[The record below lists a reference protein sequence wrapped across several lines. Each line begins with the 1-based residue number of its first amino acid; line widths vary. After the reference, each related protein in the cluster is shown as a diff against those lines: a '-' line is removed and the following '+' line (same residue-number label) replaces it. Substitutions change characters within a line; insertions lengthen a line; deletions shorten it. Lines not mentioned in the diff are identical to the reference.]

1 MITDTLFPTFSNPT
15 TVTLLVCARFALHCC
30 FVGLVGGAF
39 GRRAPPTVAAAT
51 LAVVSAVLPPA
62 ILRPGGLWAGAAF
75 LDFLAQLVL
84 PALAGYAVYSE
95 SSVRRWIGFGVLLA
109 GAFFFLST
117 TIPLYGQG

>member
-1 MITDTLFPTFSNPT
+1 VS
-15 TVTLLVCARFALHCC
+15 VALHCC

-39 GRRAPPTVAAAT
+39 GRRAPPTVVAAT
-51 LAVVSAVLPPA
+51 LAVLSVLPPA

-75 LDFLAQLVL
+75 LDFLAQLCL
-84 PALAGYAVYSE
+84 PVLAGYAVYGE
-95 SSVRRWIGFGVLLA
+95 PSVRRWIGFGVLLA